1 MSDSRDQSLGKPLTG
16 WRLRI
21 YTIIFEADTRAGRL
35 FDQWLIAVILSS
47 VLLVVVD
54 SVQHLSGAWS
64 RAFLFLEWLFT
75 LAFTLEYVARLVC
88 VRHPLRYALSFYGLI
103 DLAALLPT
111 YIALFVPEV
120 HALIDVRV
128 LRLLRWRRGR

>member
-64 RAFLFLEWLFT
+64 RAFSISGVAVYPGLYIGIRGAFGLCASP
-75 LAFTLEYVARLVC
+75 LA
-88 VRHPLRYALSFYGLI
+88 LR
-103 DLAALLPT
+103 T
-111 YIALFVPEV
+111 E
-120 HALIDVRV
+120 
-128 LRLLRWRRGR
+128 LLRSD